1 MNFDKESKS
10 EEKNILFFRGGGGGG
25 ERERESEGG
34 GEGFQPKER
43 KQKTIG
49 IRKFFVLIISIKFQ
63 VPGSSG
69 SLVLTQ
75 TKGVTD
81 R

>member
-10 EEKNILFFRGGGGGG
+10 EEKIFFFLAGGGGGG
-25 ERERESEGG
+25 
-34 GEGFQPKER
+34 GFQPIKR
-43 KQKTIG
+43 KQKKTIG
-49 IRKFFVLIISIKFQ
+49 LRKFFVLMPYIKYQ

-75 TKGVTD
+75 TKGVMD
-81 R
+81 M

>member
-10 EEKNILFFRGGGGGG
+10 EEKKIFFGVCGGGGGG
-25 ERERESEGG
+25 GWTERE
-34 GEGFQPKER
+34 GEFQPK
-43 KQKTIG
+43 KKTQKTIG
-49 IRKFFVLIISIKFQ
+49 TRLFFVLMLYIKFQ

-75 TKGVTD
+75 TKGVMD
-81 R
+81 RA